1 VNEQAP
7 TTPPPMG
14 DNKGPAFNP
23 DVVAA
28 LTKDA
33 DHISEKAGEFS
44 EKEITN
50 DTEAGELKDFLDAAR
65 KTLTHVENRRT
76 AEKKPFLDAGREI
89 DAAFAKIKDVI
100 ERAGKLAKAPLVTYL
115 EEQERIAEAKRREEA
130 EAARKKQEEA
140 ERERLIAE
148 RNANAAAQVEAEE
161 KAKEAEEQAKA
172 AEAPAKAKVTS
183 ATGSGANATS
193 LRTKRTAEITNMNMA
208 LLHFRDRSELK
219 DCLIRL
225 ANADIRASKGADITI
240 PGIKINVEKVL

>member
-1 VNEQAP
+1 MSDQAP

-44 EKEITN
+44 KKEITN

-140 ERERLIAE
+140 ERDYQLASGIAE
-148 RNANAAAQVEAEE
+148 DVEPSDNVFLLSRARLPWLFIGLLGGILAALVLGGYEEDLRLYPE
-161 KAKEAEEQAKA
+161 KAFFFI
-172 AEAPAKAKVTS
+172 V
-183 ATGSGANATS
+183 GN
-193 LRTKRTAEITNMNMA
+193 
-208 LLHFRDRSELK
+208 H
-219 DCLIRL
+219 
-225 ANADIRASKGADITI
+225 
-240 PGIKINVEKVL
+240 